1 LLLGRDPD
9 AKTRL
14 VEVLE
19 RNPEAPAVER
29 ALSLAALGDCASVAE
44 DAALARQYYVDA
56 FAAAAAQSPADADS
70 LFAAPEMI
78 DFVSP
83 LSPVDRGTRSRPYL
97 YGSIV
102 LEFDLSAEGRAENVR
117 SVAAEPAGIMESDY
131 VRRIRETH
139 FRPRLVAGEPVAAMN
154 VRFTHYFRVYAAR
167 ED

>member
-1 LLLGRDPD
+1 
-9 AKTRL
+9 
-14 VEVLE
+14 
-19 RNPEAPAVER
+19 
-29 ALSLAALGDCASVAE
+29 
-44 DAALARQYYVDA
+44 
-56 FAAAAAQSPADADS
+56 
-70 LFAAPEMI
+70 MI